1 MWLALFAAGALVLHR
16 IDLAGAVGSALPR
29 PLPAWAPFALYFLV
43 AALVRLAIRDA
54 RLRPLMRKARSLAAQ
69 APSPVGVADLGLGVG
84 KGVAQVM
91 VAGDFLGPV
100 IAGVDLLA
108 KWLGGAAD
116 RKKRVPAKLLEAI
129 ARERRSATRCI
140 VAVGAICL
148 AQALRPDV
156 LPELASQAAA
166 LVGVGF

>member
-1 MWLALFAAGALVLHR
+1 MWLALFAAGALALHR
-16 IDLAGAVGSALPR
+16 LDLSGTLGAGLPR
-29 PLPAWAPFALYFLV
+29 QPPAWAPFALYFLV

-69 APSPVGVADLGLGVG
+69 APSPVGVADVGLGVG

-116 RKKRVPAKLLEAI
+116 RRKRVPAKLLEAI

-140 VAVGAICL
+140 VVVGAICL
-148 AQALRPDV
+148 AQALRPEILPDV
-156 LPELASQAAA
+156 AAHAAA
-166 LVGVGF
+166 LVGAGL